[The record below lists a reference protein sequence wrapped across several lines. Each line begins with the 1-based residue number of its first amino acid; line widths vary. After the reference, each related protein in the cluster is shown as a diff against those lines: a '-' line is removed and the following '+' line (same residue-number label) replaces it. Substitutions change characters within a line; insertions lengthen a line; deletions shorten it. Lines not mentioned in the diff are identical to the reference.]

1 MNYRPIFTA
10 LLAALFALTLN
21 AQKPEL
27 QKPEPYE
34 FRPVKMLPATAVK
47 DQQKTGTCWSFAAS
61 SLLESEL
68 MRMGK
73 GEHNLSEMYTVRC
86 IYRQKCENYVRR
98 LGAAQFGQGGLIHDK
113 LNAIQKYGLMPES
126 AYPGRKNPSQP
137 FDHTAIE
144 TTLKTLCDTFIAQ
157 AKRNELADDWMMQ
170 IEKTLDKEFGPVPTT
185 FVYQGVQYTPTS
197 FRDFLGIK
205 PDHYVHLTSFTH
217 HPFWTYF
224 VLEIP
229 DNFSNGQYYN
239 LPLNDLMRC
248 LNHALQNG
256 YTVAWDADVSNP
268 GFSAKEGLAIVP
280 DIDWKS
286 RTPEQAAAV
295 FKYWEPEKVVTQE
308 MRQRAFDR
316 LETQDDHLMHIT
328 GMLNETQGGLFY
340 AVKNSWGEIS
350 ERKGYL
356 YASNAYLR
364 MNTISLTVH
373 VNALPRDIQQ
383 RMGLMPVP
391 EGRTEAPIPGPA
403 TPPAQTQPRTRP
415 ESVPESTQLRLRN
428 PNLQTT
434 PAEQYPRPRAAEAPK
449 ER

>member
-1 MNYRPIFTA
+1 MTIRNIATLLLLWVAIA
-10 LLAALFALTLN
+10 LSAG
-21 AQKPEL
+21 AQS
-27 QKPEPYE
+27 PEPYE
-34 FRPVKMLPATAVK
+34 FKPMKMLPATAVK
-47 DQQKTGTCWSFAAS
+47 NQQNTGTCWSFAAA

-73 GEHNLSEMYTVRC
+73 GTHDLSEMYTVRC

-98 LGAAQFGQGGLIHDK
+98 LGATQFGQGGLVHDK
-113 LNAIQKYGLMPES
+113 LNAIQRHGLMPES
-126 AYPGRKNPSQP
+126 AYPGRKDPKKP
-137 FDHTAIE
+137 LDHSAFE
-144 TTLKTLCDTFIAQ
+144 AALKTACDTFIAQ
-157 AKRNELADDWMMQ
+157 AKHGELTEDWLAQ
-170 IEKTLDKEFGPVPTT
+170 IDRILDEEFGRVPTT

-205 PDHYVHLTSFTH
+205 PEHYVHLTSFTH

-224 VLEIP
+224 VLEVP

-239 LPLNDLMRC
+239 VPLNDLMRC

-256 YTVAWDADVSNP
+256 YTVGWDADVSNP

-280 DIDWKS
+280 DIDWNKA
-286 RTPEQAAAV
+286 TPEQAAAV
-295 FKYWEPEKVVTQE
+295 FKYWEPEKVITQE

-328 GMLNETQGGLFY
+328 GILNETQGGLFY

-356 YASNAYLR
+356 YASNAYMRL
-364 MNTISLTVH
+364 NTISLTMH
-373 VNALPRDIQQ
+373 INALPRDIQQ
-383 RMGLMPVP
+383 RMGIEPVA
-391 EGRTEAPIPGPA
+391 ESKVEAPIPGPA
-403 TPPAQTQPRTRP
+403 TPPAPTRPRTAP
-415 ESVPESTQLRLRN
+415 DNVPAPTQSRLQN
-428 PNLQTT
+428 PNLKTT
-434 PAEQYPRPRAAEAPK
+434 PAERYPLKKGEAR